1 MLKMLVLVVPLLV
14 HWGAHAAAV
23 TLQAPAEVHEFLA
36 RQLTLDDFADRDDRE
51 APGFERKMQSEVAE
65 ILAAEG
71 YFSPKVALF
80 RHENEWRLTVD
91 PGARSLIGEVA
102 IEIVGEIDDARRQ
115 AVIAAWGLPGGQ
127 PFRQVAWDEAKQA
140 LLGELLSREFADAR
154 LSFTRAEVDPSAR
167 RVDLRVRAETGPR
180 YRFGELRI
188 SGQNRFPV
196 DLLHKLNRQI
206 RPGEAYNEDA
216 LFALQASLQSTA
228 YFSSVSVT
236 LDRDPTQA
244 RRGADGW
251 LIAPVKVLVRERQPY
266 QLSFGG
272 GYSSNTGA
280 RAEGSFRDIDL
291 FGRAWELQS
300 GMRLEQ
306 LRQTAFADIFLPP
319 DGDPKRDGFGMAFEN
334 SSIEGLALRRWAIGA
349 TRVEQSGK
357 IERRLGINWQQE
369 RQTPD
374 GAPSS
379 TNRALTA
386 QIGWAWRDAR
396 DPLDPAD
403 GISLQLQV
411 GGASK
416 QLLSNQNFLRSY
428 FRYSQGVSLS
438 ASDALLFRAELGTTL
453 ARSSRGIPQ
462 DFLFRAGGSN
472 SVRGYAYQ
480 SLGVR
485 QGAATLGG
493 RYLTTLSGEYT
504 HWLNAN
510 WGAAVFVDAGD
521 AAEDRQSLRLALGY
535 GIGVR
540 WKSPAGPL
548 GVDLAYGQRTGQFRL
563 DFSVAVPF

>member
-1 MLKMLVLVVPLLV
+1 MPKKTALLVLLV
-14 HWGAHAAAV
+14 LWAVHVDAV
-23 TLQAPAEVHEFLA
+23 TLQAPDAIKELLT
-36 RQLTLDDFADRDDRE
+36 RQLTLDELADRDDLAQRV
-51 APGFERKMQSEVAE
+51 FERKIQTEIGEV
-65 ILAAEG
+65 LATEG
-71 YFSPKVALF
+71 YFSPKVSWE
-80 RHENEWRLTVD
+80 RQENERQLTVD
-91 PGARSLIGEVA
+91 PGPRSSIGEVS
-102 IEIVGEIDDARRQ
+102 IEIAGEIGEDRRR
-115 AVIAAWGLPGGQ
+115 AIVAGWGLPSGQ
-127 PFRQVAWDEAKQA
+127 PFRQEAWDKAKQS

-180 YRFGELRI
+180 YRFGELQI
-188 SGQNRFPV
+188 SGQQRFPAR
-196 DLLHKLNRQI
+196 LISKLNRQV
-206 RPGEAYNEDA
+206 RPGEVYSEDA
-216 LFALQASLQSTA
+216 LFALQAALQSTA

-236 LDRDPTQA
+236 LDRDPGQLGTS
-244 RRGADGW
+244 ADGS
-251 LIAPVKVLVRERQPY
+251 LIAPVKVLLRERQPY

-280 RAEGSFRDIDL
+280 RVEGSFRDIDL

-300 GMRLEQ
+300 GMRIEQ

-334 SSIEGLALRRWAIGA
+334 SSIAGLALRRWAIGA

-357 IERRLGINWQQE
+357 IERRLGVNWQQE
-369 RQTPD
+369 WQTPD
-374 GAPSS
+374 GAPST

-386 QIGWAWRDAR
+386 QIGWTWRDAR

-403 GISLQLQV
+403 GISLQLQL

-416 QLLSNQNFLRSY
+416 QLLSDQDFLRSY
-428 FRYSQGVSLS
+428 FRYSQGVSLGNK
-438 ASDALLFRAELGTTL
+438 DTLLFRTEFGATF

-504 HWLNAN
+504 HWLDAN

-521 AAEDRQSLRLALGY
+521 AADDRQSLRLALGY
-535 GIGVR
+535 GVGAR

-548 GVDLAYGQRTGQFRL
+548 GVDLAYGQRTGKFRL